1 MLWSIPVRFVI
12 NTREMTPKFHYFL
25 ENFRLFYH
33 FDESASGYGQDSGK
47 KILVRKCKGLSDFI
61 DKKDPPPLSVIWKDW
76 KGTRLPFLFDDDDS
90 KPIIGENDDGVRINY
105 DIVASACFFLTGM
118 DEIRTTENL
127 NNGRYPFPESIIK
140 RLGIEEV
147 PVVNYYFD
155 IFRSALSMT
164 GECKR
169 RDLWK
174 GKAFAAAITHDIDN
188 CNSAWTEGS
197 LSELRK
203 GRFFSIPGLLMNRLA
218 GRDAWFNLDEIS
230 ATDLRYAESSS
241 FYFLPRKGKSDG
253 VKNADYNINSARVQ
267 KTLADLASAGHE
279 TGLHGSYGSHSDRS
293 RLKEEIS
300 LVAEGKV
307 SGNRFH
313 FLMFDQRVTPA
324 ILQECGIKYDTTLG
338 FSEMPGFRRGTCYPF
353 LLYDYENDL
362 ISDVVEIPL
371 IVMDA
376 TLGFRKYLG
385 LDPGEAFER
394 IKQIIDEIVRFN
406 GVFTLLW
413 HNTFFSRYKFEGWK
427 DVYIKILEYC
437 RRKNGYLTSGLKIY
451 ERITGK

>member
-1 MLWSIPVRFVI
+1 
-12 NTREMTPKFHYFL
+12 MTSKFYYFL

-33 FDESASGYGQDSGK
+33 FDESASEYGEDSGR
-47 KILVRKCKGLSDFI
+47 KIVIRKCKGLSDFI
-61 DKKDPPPLSVIWKDW
+61 DRKDPPPLSVIWKEW
-76 KGTRLPFLFDDDDS
+76 NGTRLPFLFDDDDS
-90 KPIIGENDDGVRINY
+90 KPIIENNEAGIRINY

-118 DEIRTTENL
+118 DELINIENH

-140 RLGIEEV
+140 RLGITEV
-147 PVVNYYFD
+147 PVVNHYFD
-155 IFRSALSMT
+155 IFRSALSME
-164 GECKR
+164 GDCKR

-174 GKAFAAAITHDIDN
+174 GKTFAAAITHDIDK
-188 CNSAWTEGS
+188 CNSAWIEGS
-197 LSELRK
+197 MSELRK
-203 GRFFSIPGLLMNRLA
+203 GRLFSIPGLLLRKLA

-230 ATDLRYAESSS
+230 KTDLRYAESSS
-241 FYFLPRKGKSDG
+241 FYFLPRKGKSGG
-253 VKNADYNINSARVQ
+253 VKNADYNIKSAKLN
-267 KTLADLASAGHE
+267 KTLSELASAGHE

-300 LVAEGKV
+300 LVAGGNV

-353 LLYDYENDL
+353 LLYDNENER
-362 ISDVVEIPL
+362 ISDVLEIPL

-385 LDPGEAFER
+385 LDPDEAFKR
-394 IKQIIDEIVRFN
+394 IRPIIDEIIRFN

-413 HNTFFSRYKFEGWK
+413 HNTYFSRFKYEGWK
-427 DVYIKILEYC
+427 DIYIKILEYC
-437 RRKNGYLTSGLKIY
+437 RGKNGYLTSGLNIY